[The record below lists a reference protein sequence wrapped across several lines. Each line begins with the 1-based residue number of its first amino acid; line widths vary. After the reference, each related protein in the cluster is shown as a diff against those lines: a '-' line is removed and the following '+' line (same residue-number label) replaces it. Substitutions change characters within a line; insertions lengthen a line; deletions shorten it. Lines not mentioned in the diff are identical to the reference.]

1 MPIKR
6 IKRAFKKVTKPIAKV
21 LNKVVPNEIK
31 PFLPYAAAVA
41 PYLLPPGTA
50 GTGLLGTMKGR
61 AFLSGGLNLA
71 SQLAQEGNEEGDFS
85 ALSLGLAGL
94 QGALTAPGAAET
106 LRGMQVADTY
116 NPELA
121 RFGKPELVG
130 EQLSFLDK
138 ARNVGLGALEKGA
151 TFAEGITETLQD
163 PFSASLGEFGKAAV
177 VPFSQGSMDLGMA
190 TARKALRDYEL
201 ELDAFN
207 AQAGANQAASDADR
221 RAHIIASM
229 TRANF
234 TQDIID
240 ETLDQLGLLLKDGGI
255 ARLGFDNGGTPVFTK
270 GSILKDKD
278 VMRMFEDADQIKS
291 TLSAFIEEERAP
303 NVSEIM
309 DTMKFFEKVG
319 KRYDKTGEKIAS
331 REDFEEID
339 PYGTFVRDEKGF
351 LKRDEEGNFITD
363 KSKINPRRREPVE
376 ILMGELIM
384 KKKEKEIDELDKK
397 LIKMLKDKGLLEKFY
412 EDQDKAFRIMD
423 LTEKYKNKQLAK
435 QADADSMLGAFG
447 YGEINKANGGIAR
460 LGFYNGGDV
469 SFGGITEAVKNVEQ
483 KPRKFLVDKLEV
495 TQEPGQSEMRAI
507 IEAMYN
513 DIDDVM
519 PEDRKREF
527 YQLYAPQ
534 MLQKGEMDETEF
546 KFIQTEILGKKMKKG
561 GIASLKDGGIMD
573 LGGKEMDMRTGGF
586 IPIGAKERADDVPAR
601 LSKNEFVM
609 TADAV
614 RAAGGGSVNKGAKRM
629 YDLMHN
635 LEARA

>member
-1 MPIKR
+1 MPFKK
-6 IKRAFKKVTKPIAKV
+6 IKRAFKKVTKPIARV
-21 LNKVVPNEIK
+21 LDKVVPNEIK

-190 TARKALRDYEL
+190 TARKALQDYEA
-201 ELDAFN
+201 ELAAFN
-207 AQAGANQAASDADR
+207 AQAGADQEASDSAR
-221 RAHIIASM
+221 RAAIIASM
-229 TRANF
+229 TRADF

-240 ETLDQLGLLLKDGGI
+240 ETLDQLGLKDGGI
-255 ARLGFDNGGTPVFTK
+255 ARLGFDNGGTPVYLDDSLFKDKEYLTL
-270 GSILKDKD
+270 LKDSG
-278 VMRMFEDADQIKS
+278 RLEDGI
-291 TLSAFIEEERAP
+291 
-303 NVSEIM
+303 
-309 DTMKFFEKVG
+309 
-319 KRYDKTGEKIAS
+319 
-331 REDFEEID
+331 
-339 PYGTFVRDEKGF
+339 
-351 LKRDEEGNFITD
+351 
-363 KSKINPRRREPVE
+363 
-376 ILMGELIM
+376 
-384 KKKEKEIDELDKK
+384 KK
-397 LIKMLKDKGLLEKFY
+397 LIAKEDVPSASKYATLRKLYDETPDKVDKFSKRIDEEVKEKFPDADMGKIDPFDRFPMEVMLIEKILEKQGKTIDDLDEEYGELLEKKGLKEVANKVISDY
-412 EDQDKAFRIMD
+412 YSK
-423 LTEKYKNKQLAK
+423 LEKK
-435 QADADSMLGAFG
+435 S
-447 YGEINKANGGIAR
+447 NGGIAR
-460 LGFYNGGDV
+460 LGFDNGGDV
-469 SFGGITEAVKNVEQ
+469 DFGGIKEAIKGIAQNNME
-483 KPRKFLVDKLEV
+483 EGV
-495 TQEPGQSEMRAI
+495 TQMYVSDSAGVIPLKAGDAVTGRTMEMMAMGAIEPYGK
-507 IEAMYN
+507 N
-513 DIDDVM
+513 DFRDPDGYERFIDIFTKEQDKNK
-519 PEDRKREF
+519 ELNAE
-527 YQLYAPQ
+527 
-534 MLQKGEMDETEF
+534 G
-546 KFIQTEILGKKMKKG
+546 MKKG
-561 GIASLKDGGIMD
+561 GIASLKDGGIMN

-614 RAAGGGSVNKGAKRM
+614 RAAGGGSVNQGAKRM